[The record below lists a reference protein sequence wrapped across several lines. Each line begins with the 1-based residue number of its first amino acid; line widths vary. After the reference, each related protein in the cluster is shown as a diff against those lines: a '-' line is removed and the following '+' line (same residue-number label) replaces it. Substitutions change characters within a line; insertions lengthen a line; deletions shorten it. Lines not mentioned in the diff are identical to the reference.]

1 MKIRDEL
8 PMDHRLAGVYRY
20 GAAVSGA
27 ILLVFGILGFANRL
41 DFFDTTGSE
50 IAGLSSNGLLSLIS
64 VTVGTLLIAGA
75 AIGGNLAS
83 TLNMTVGVL
92 FILSG
97 FANLALL
104 ETSANILAFRMP
116 NVIFS
121 FLMGLVILTFGMYGR
136 ISGGLPHDNPYWLRR
151 HPEQAAAEEERRRRL
166 AAAGIGAPGR
176 TPEALGAGGMR
187 GTGPDRPA
195 LNRDNHC
202 ESARESVRGRA

>member
-1 MKIRDEL
+1 MNIRDEL
-8 PMDHRLAGVYRY
+8 PIDHQLAGVHRY

-27 ILLVFGILGFANRL
+27 ILLVFGTLGFANRL

-50 IAGLSSNGLLSLIS
+50 TAGLSGNGLLSMVS

-75 AIGGNLAS
+75 VIGGNFAS
-83 TLNMTVGVL
+83 TLNMTVGAL

-121 FLMGLVILTFGMYGR
+121 FLMGLVIGTFGMYGR

-151 HPEQAAAEEERRRRL
+151 HPEQAAAEEERRHRL
-166 AAAGIGAPGR
+166 AAAGIGAPGPA
-176 TPEALGAGGMR
+176 PEALGAR
-187 GTGPDRPA
+187 GARDAGPDRPA
-195 LNRDNHC
+195 PNRDNHR
-202 ESARESVRGRA
+202 ESARGRA